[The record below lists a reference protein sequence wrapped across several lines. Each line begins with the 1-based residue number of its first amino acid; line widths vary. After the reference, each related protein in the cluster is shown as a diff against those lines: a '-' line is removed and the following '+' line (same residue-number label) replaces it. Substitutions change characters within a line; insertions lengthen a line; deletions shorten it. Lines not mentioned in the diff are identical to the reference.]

1 MPVPLLDL
9 SQQHDALRPQIDDK
23 VLEVMRSGKFILGQY
38 VEEFEQKLASY
49 HNAKHAIGVSSGT
62 DALLLSL
69 MALGIQPGDEVITT
83 PFTFFATAGS
93 IARLGAV
100 PVFIDIDP
108 KTFNLEHQNI
118 EAAITHKTKAI
129 MPVHL
134 FGLPANMGPIM
145 DIAKKHNLKVVE
157 DAAQSIGALYTDKMA
172 CTLGDCGC
180 LSFYPSKNLSCMGD
194 AGAIVTNDDDLAAKL
209 RQLRNHGMDGEYKY
223 INIGGN
229 FRIDAIQAAI
239 LSIKLDQ
246 LDAWTNKRIMHA
258 HRYNRHLEDIAVAT
272 PHEYEYRKHVFN
284 QYTIRVHGGA
294 RDALLNHLN
303 ANGIGA
309 RVYYPYP
316 LHTEPCF
323 EYLKYNPGSVPNS
336 EQAATEVLSLPVYP
350 ELTRQQQDEVI
361 ACIKDFFL
369 SE

>member
-9 SQQHDALRPQIDDK
+9 SIQHEALQPQLDEK
-23 VLEVMRSGKFILGQY
+23 VLEIMHSGKFILGQY
-38 VEEFEQKLASY
+38 VEEFEQKLADY

-69 MALGIQPGDEVITT
+69 MAMGIGHGDEVITT
-83 PFTFFATAGS
+83 PFTFFATAGC
-93 IARLGAV
+93 IARTGAT

-108 KTFNLEHQNI
+108 KTYNLEHQNI
-118 EAAITHKTKAI
+118 ERAITSRTKAI

-145 DIAKKHNLKVVE
+145 DIAKKHNLRVIE
-157 DAAQSIGALYTDKMA
+157 DAAQSIGAMYTDKMVG
-172 CTLGDCGC
+172 TIGDCGC

-194 AGAIVTNDDDLAAKL
+194 AGAIITNDDELAAKF
-209 RQLRNHGMDGEYKY
+209 RQYRNHGMGGEYKY

-229 FRIDAIQAAI
+229 FRLDAIQAGI
-239 LSIKLDQ
+239 LTVKLDH
-246 LDAWTNKRIMHA
+246 LSDWTDKRIQHA
-258 HRYNRHLEDIAVAT
+258 HRYNRHLEQIAVSE

-284 QYTIRVHGGA
+284 QYTIRIHGGG
-294 RDALLNHLN
+294 RDALLNHLG
-303 ANGIGA
+303 ANGIGC
-309 RVYYPYP
+309 RVYYPFP

-323 EYLKYNPGSVPNS
+323 DYLKYQAGSLPIS
-336 EQAATEVLSLPVYP
+336 EEAAIEVLSLPVYP
-350 ELTRQQQDEVI
+350 EMTRQQQDEVI
-361 ACIKDFFL
+361 ACIKDFFS